1 MFNPYWMVAVL
12 LAGAVVVFAA
22 TQVRQLGRGRTL
34 RAPTPGF
41 TIDLE
46 GLTEELTN
54 PLARSFDPLDF
65 PEPRL
70 SRHAALPWWRR
81 HG

>member
-22 TQVRQLGRGRTL
+22 TQIRQLRRS
-34 RAPTPGF
+34 RNFRVPIPGF

-46 GLTEELTN
+46 GLTEELTG
-54 PLARSFDPLDF
+54 PLSRSFDNPEF

-70 SRHAALPWWRR
+70 SGHAALPWWRR